1 MPSTYNEQKLTRLAA
16 LKALA
21 QRTKGV
27 TDALST
33 RIGVL
38 ESAGSQANVLE
49 SVKVN
54 GTALTITDKAV
65 DVTVTTGTA
74 DGTVAVNGSDVAV
87 AGLAALAYKAEVA
100 EADLESTLA
109 TKLNGKADAATTL
122 AGYGITDAYTKAE
135 IDAKHSA
142 TYRPSGSVAGTGLT
156 AALLT
161 AANVGNVYNVT
172 SALEITA
179 ANEALFDNLA
189 AGATVLAGD
198 NVAIAQMPATY
209 TAASGTAQT
218 GVTYYSEA
226 GGVYTVAEVED
237 GDSVE
242 GLYTQNATTY
252 KFDKLSGFVD
262 LSGYVTSASLTSDLS
277 KLSGISEGATKTEA
291 STTNGNIVIDDVETT
306 VYTHPT
312 TTANTAA
319 FKKVGNDANGHVV
332 LGDAITYTDLTGLL
346 DAVDSNAGYYVKVSD
361 IATSTEVSDM
371 LDDVFGA
378 AAGE

>member
-27 TDALST
+27 TDALGT

-38 ESAGSQANVLE
+38 EAAGSQANVLE

-65 DVTVTTGTA
+65 DVTVITGTA

-100 EADLESTLA
+100 ESDLDSTLA

-135 IDAKHSA
+135 IDAQRSSA
-142 TYRPSGSVAGTGLT
+142 FKLSGDLAGSALTSSLLVAG
-156 AALLT
+156 
-161 AANVGNVYNVT
+161 NVGNVYNITSELSIT
-172 SALEITA
+172 SA
-179 ANEALFDNLA
+179 NEGLFCNLSD
-189 AGATVLAGD
+189 GQVVLAGD
-198 NVAIAQMPATY
+198 NVAVAQMPATY
-209 TAASGTAQT
+209 SAASGTAQT

-226 GGVYTVAEVED
+226 GGVYTVATVED

-242 GLYTQNATTY
+242 GLYTQNAATY

-262 LSGYVTSASLTSDLS
+262 TSGFATTASLATPLA
-277 KLSGISEGATKTEA
+277 KLADIAEGATKVEA
-291 STTNGNIVIDDVETT
+291 SSTNGNVVINGTETT

-312 TTANTAA
+312 TTANAAA

-332 LGDAITYTDLTGLL
+332 LGDAIVYTDLTALL
-346 DAVDSNAGYYVKVSD
+346 DAVDSNTGYYVKVSD

-371 LDDVFGA
+371 LDDVFGTTS
-378 AAGE
+378 GE

>member
-1 MPSTYNEQKLTRLAA
+1 MGTYNEQKLTRLAA

-38 ESAGSQANVLE
+38 EGVGSQANVLE

-65 DVTVTTGTA
+65 DVTVATGTA
-74 DGTVAVNGSDVAV
+74 NGSLAVNGSDVSV
-87 AGLAALAYKAEVA
+87 AGLAALAFKSEVA

-109 TKLNGKADAATTL
+109 TKLNGKADSATTL

-135 IDAKHSA
+135 IDAQRSSA
-142 TYRPSGSVAGTGLT
+142 FKLSGDLAGTGLT
-156 AALLT
+156 SSLLV
-161 AANVGNVYNVT
+161 AGNVGNVYNIT
-172 SALEITA
+172 SALNITS
-179 ANEALFDNLA
+179 ANEGLFCNLSD
-189 AGATVLAGD
+189 GQVVLAGD
-198 NVAIAQMPATY
+198 NVAVAQMPATY
-209 TAASGTAQT
+209 SAASGTAQT
-218 GVTYYSEA
+218 GVTYYSED
-226 GGVYTVAEVED
+226 GGVYTAASVED

-262 LSGYVTSASLTSDLS
+262 TSSFATTASLTTPLA
-277 KLSGISEGATKTEA
+277 KLADIAEGATKVEA
-291 STTNGNIVIDDVETT
+291 SSTNGNIVINDVETT

-319 FKKVGNDANGHVV
+319 FKKVGNDVNGHVV
-332 LGDAITYTDLTGLL
+332 LGDAIVYTDLTALL

-361 IATSTEVSDM
+361 IATSTEVGDM
-371 LDDVFGA
+371 LDDVFGPVSS
-378 AAGE
+378 GD

>member
-161 AANVGNVYNVT
+161 AGNVGNVYNVT

-198 NVAIAQMPATY
+198 NVAVAQMPATY

-226 GGVYTVAEVED
+226 GGVYTAAEVED

-277 KLSGISEGATKTEA
+277 KLSGISEGATKVEA
-291 STTNGNIVIDDVETT
+291 STTNGNIIIDDVETT